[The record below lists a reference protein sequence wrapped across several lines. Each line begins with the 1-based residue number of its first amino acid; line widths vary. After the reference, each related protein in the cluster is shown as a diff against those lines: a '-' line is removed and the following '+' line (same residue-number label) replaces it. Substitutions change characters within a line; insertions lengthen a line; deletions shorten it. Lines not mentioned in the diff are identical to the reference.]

1 MLYHPLI
8 AERVIRKIPVCVEN
22 LLEESVKFILMK
34 DDSLKLPIWDYIKIK
49 LLVIYV
55 SANYTHRVYA
65 NWSYTFNA
73 NFKDF
78 DEKINRKP
86 SLKIGVLI
94 YPDD

>member
-22 LLEESVKFILMK
+22 LLEESVKFKLMK
-34 DDSLKLPIWDYIKIK
+34 DDFLQLLIWYYIEIK
-49 LLVIYV
+49 LLVIYA

-78 DEKINRKP
+78 TETINKKP
-86 SLKIGVLI
+86 SLKICVLI
-94 YPDD
+94 YP